1 MPFRTINKSVQVLKK
16 TLCSSSVLFLASFSH
31 AEITDQKFKKTD
43 EQLFQACLDDIR
55 KTPDFS
61 RIEGATFELHRPFQ
75 ADLTILDFLNYQPE
89 FKKEPWDYHASLVD
103 HERVTAGINLK
114 HELYPTLS
122 KIEQQYGIKK
132 SDVLAVWGIESN
144 YGQSLGKKNVLTSLS
159 TLSCFGR
166 RQQFFR
172 KEFSSALLIVQ
183 NGDLDAD
190 DMNGSWAGAFG
201 QTQFMPSTYLH
212 LAQDFD
218 GDGKKDVV
226 NSREDALAST
236 ANFLKN
242 SGYKSDEAWGYE
254 VKLPLNFNAKSD
266 RKNKKDIKF
275 WRDHDFKLVNGSP
288 LPDGIDKL
296 ALLMPS
302 GPGGPAFLTGKNFD
316 TFYSYNASESYA
328 LAIAHLSN
336 LIEKESLYVHFNT
349 PWPTDDPGITRL
361 QNKDIQK
368 ALVSLGYDIGEVD
381 GLIGSKTR
389 IAIKKF
395 QTTHNLNSDGR
406 AGKKLYDYFDEK
418 GYFNFNNSMLKQDSN
433 STHTESKTEP
443 QKMLGGKTIIFAL
456 ILFISFLSLFIFK
469 LYKAW
474 NKL

>member
-1 MPFRTINKSVQVLKK
+1 MPLRAINKNSEVLKII
-16 TLCSSSVLFLASFSH
+16 LYSSSILLFSSLSH
-31 AEITDQKFKKTD
+31 GETRELKPEIND
-43 EQLFQACLDDIR
+43 EQLFQTCLDNIR
-55 KTPDFS
+55 KTQDFS
-61 RIEGATFELHRPFQ
+61 KITDATFDLYRPLQ
-75 ADLTILDFLNYQPE
+75 ADFTVLDSLNYQPE
-89 FKKEPWDYHASLVD
+89 FKKEPWDYHAALVD
-103 HERVTAGINLK
+103 PERVNTGINLK

-144 YGQSLGKKNVLTSLS
+144 YGQSLGKNNILTSLS

-183 NGDLDAD
+183 NGDLNAN
-190 DMNGSWAGAFG
+190 DMKGSWAGAFG

-218 GDGKKDVV
+218 GDGKKDLV

-242 SGYKSDEAWGYE
+242 SGYKSHTTWGYE
-254 VKLPLNFNAKSD
+254 VNLPLKFNAKSD
-266 RKNKKDIKF
+266 RKNKKDLDF
-275 WRDHDFKLVNGSP
+275 WRDNDFKLVNGSP

-302 GPGGPAFLTGKNFD
+302 GPEGPAFLVGKNFD

-328 LAIAHLSN
+328 LAIAHLSS
-336 LIEKESLYVHFNT
+336 LIEKESLNVNYNT

-361 QNKDIQK
+361 QSRNIQE
-368 ALVSLGYDIGEVD
+368 ALISLGYDIGEVD

-389 IAIKKF
+389 IAIKNF
-395 QTTHNLNSDGR
+395 QIENNLNADGR
-406 AGKKLYDYFDEK
+406 AGQKIYNYFEEK
-418 GYFNFNNSMLKQDSN
+418 GYLNFNNDIPKQNSATTNIESKSN
-433 STHTESKTEP
+433 SKNGLSNKY
-443 QKMLGGKTIIFAL
+443 IILTL
-456 ILFISFLSLFIFK
+456 ILCALFLSLLIFMF
-469 LYKAW
+469 YKARD
-474 NKL
+474 KL

>member
-16 TLCSSSVLFLASFSH
+16 ILCSSSILFLSSLSH
-31 AEITDQKFKKTD
+31 AEITEQKFKLND
-43 EQLFQACLDDIR
+43 EQLFQMCLDEIR
-55 KTPDFS
+55 ETTDFS
-61 RIEGATFELHRPFQ
+61 KIEDTTFDLYRPLE
-75 ADLTILDFLNYQPE
+75 ADFTVLDSLNYQPE
-89 FKKEPWDYHASLVD
+89 FKKEPWDYHAALVD
-103 HERVTAGINLK
+103 TERVNTGINLK

-144 YGQSLGKKNVLTSLS
+144 YGQSLGKKNILTSLS
-159 TLSCFGR
+159 TLSCFDR

-172 KEFSSALLIVQ
+172 KELSSALLIVQ
-183 NGDLDAD
+183 NGDLDAN
-190 DMNGSWAGAFG
+190 DMKGSWAGAFG

-226 NSREDALAST
+226 NNREDALAST

-242 SGYKSDEAWGYE
+242 SGYRSHATWGYE

-266 RKNKKDIKF
+266 RKNKKDLKF
-275 WRDHDFKLVNGSP
+275 WRDNDFKLVNGSP
-288 LPDGIDKL
+288 LPNGIDKL

-302 GPGGPAFLTGKNFD
+302 GPEGPAFLVGKNFD

-336 LIEKESLYVHFNT
+336 LIEKESLDTHFNT

-361 QNKDIQK
+361 QSRNIQE
-368 ALVSLGYDIGEVD
+368 ALISLGYDIGEVD
-381 GLIGSKTR
+381 GLLGSKTR
-389 IAIKKF
+389 IAIKNF
-395 QTTHNLNSDGR
+395 QTKHNLNPDGR
-406 AGKKLYDYFDEK
+406 AGKKLYDYFEEK
-418 GYFNFNNSMLKQDSN
+418 SYFNFNNSMLKQN
-433 STHTESKTEP
+433 STSTNTESEIEL
-443 QKMLGGKTIIFAL
+443 QKSLSSKYIIFAL
-456 ILFISFLSLFIFK
+456 ILFISFLSLLIFK
-469 LYKAW
+469 FYKPR